1 MPVILAH
8 GAIAA
13 VALVLLLV
21 FVIQNPEG
29 SPKTSLI
36 LFVVAALGG
45 FYMFFRNLKQ
55 KIGPMPLAFFHALL
69 AVGAFVLLLLYAFA

>member
-13 VALVLLLV
+13 IALVLLVV
-21 FVIQNPEG
+21 FALQNPE
-29 SPKTSLI
+29 SFPKTSLI

-55 KIGPMPLAFFHALL
+55 KMGPLPLAFFHALL
-69 AVGAFVLLLLYAFA
+69 AVSGFVLLLLFAFA